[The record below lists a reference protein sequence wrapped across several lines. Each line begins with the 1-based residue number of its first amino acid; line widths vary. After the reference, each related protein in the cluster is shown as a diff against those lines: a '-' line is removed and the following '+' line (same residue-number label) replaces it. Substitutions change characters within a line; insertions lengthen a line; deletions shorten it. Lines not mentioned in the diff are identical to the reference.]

1 VKPPARRSILIE
13 MRRILLALTVS
24 LAVHLGAVAVA
35 AGVGL
40 WRTLS
45 LVPSVKMQPIA
56 IDVVKDLPLGA
67 APDKQPVAADEPPV
81 RVRKPR
87 VRVPSARD
95 GVTVPSAPD
104 AGAPEPKSDAGVVA
118 KTAPHDGGG
127 SIDGGRRRPGD
138 LRSNGPEGSRLIAL
152 LRLDRLRASPD
163 SESTMLAVDR
173 LLVQLPDRHRL
184 IDGTGLDLY
193 RDFDSLLIATP
204 NPTDD
209 AVTFLAARHHLMDVP
224 FKAALDRGARAA
236 KKPITWRTIEG
247 RPVGIRQ
254 QDKGA
259 GAVDRGDRDDRI
271 LALPMPALAIMA
283 PPAYAAQLLGR
294 DVLAPPISAGRID
307 AGSADAKASGGETRK
322 AAGRPN
328 WREIAA
334 RIEAEDS
341 AMPDDAAFMMTASNL
356 FVAPG
361 SESVVVP
368 STRGAN
374 DDSPPSPV
382 GGDAGP
388 PPQSLTLVVGAETP
402 FIEILAEFKT
412 AAEAD
417 WWEHDLPAWK
427 RRIVTNPAVLLTGF
441 SSLVSRAQFSR
452 EGNTLRTRIEV
463 STAEL
468 QRLLNLVGNLT
479 RTALARMHTP

>member
-1 VKPPARRSILIE
+1 

-24 LAVHLGAVAVA
+24 LAVHLGVVAVA

-40 WRTLS
+40 WRAVS

-67 APDKQPVAADEPPV
+67 PPDKQPVAADETPV

-87 VRVPSARD
+87 IRVAPARD
-95 GVTVPSAPD
+95 GVTVASAPD
-104 AGAPEPKSDAGVVA
+104 AGVPETAIDAGAMA

-152 LRLDRLRASPD
+152 LRLDRVRASPD
-163 SESTMLAVDR
+163 SEITVAALDR
-173 LLVQLPDRHRL
+173 LLLLLPDRHRL

-204 NPTDD
+204 NPMDD
-209 AVTFLAARHHLMDVP
+209 AVTFLAARHHLMDAP
-224 FKAALDRGARAA
+224 FKAALDRGAKAA
-236 KKPITWRTIEG
+236 RKPIAWRTIEG

-254 QDKGA
+254 QAKGTA
-259 GAVDRGDRDDRI
+259 GLDRDDRI

-283 PPAYAAQLLGR
+283 PPAYAAQLLGS
-294 DVLAPPISAGRID
+294 DVLTPPASAGAID
-307 AGSADAKASGGETRK
+307 AGGTDARASGGEPRK
-322 AAGRPN
+322 TAGRPN

-341 AMPDDAAFMMTASNL
+341 ALPDDAAFMMTASNL
-356 FVAPG
+356 FGAPSG
-361 SESVVVP
+361 ERYVVP
-368 STRGAN
+368 STRGAS
-374 DDSPPSPV
+374 DDSPPQPV
-382 GGDAGP
+382 GGDTGP

-402 FIEILAEFKT
+402 FIEILAEFNT

-417 WWEHDLPAWK
+417 RWERDLPAWK
-427 RRIVTNPAVLLTGF
+427 RKVVTNPAVLLTGF
-441 SSLVSRAQFSR
+441 SSLVGRAQITR
-452 EGNTLRTRIEV
+452 EGNTLQTRIEV

-468 QRLLNLVGNLT
+468 QRLLNLAANLT
-479 RTALARMHTP
+479 RTALSRPPSP

>member
-1 VKPPARRSILIE
+1 

-24 LAVHLGAVAVA
+24 LAVHLGVVAVA

-40 WRTLS
+40 WRALS

-67 APDKQPVAADEPPV
+67 PPDKQPVAADEPPV

-87 VRVPSARD
+87 VRVPSVRD
-95 GVTVPSAPD
+95 GVTIPSAPD
-104 AGAPEPKSDAGVVA
+104 AGAPEPKSDAGVMA
-118 KTAPHDGGG
+118 KSAPHDGGG

-138 LRSNGPEGSRLIAL
+138 LRSNGPDGARLIAL

-163 SESTMLAVDR
+163 SDNTMAAVDR
-173 LLVQLPDRHRL
+173 LLLLLPDRHRL

-209 AVTFLAARHHLMDVP
+209 AVTFLAARHHLMDAP
-224 FKAALDRGARAA
+224 FKAALNRGAKAA
-236 KKPITWRTIEG
+236 KKPITWRTIEE

-254 QDKGA
+254 QDKG
-259 GAVDRGDRDDRI
+259 GARLDRDDRI
-271 LALPMPALAIMA
+271 LVLPMPALAIMA
-283 PPAYAAQLLGR
+283 PPPYAALLLGR
-294 DVLAPPISAGRID
+294 DVLAAPTSDGTSD
-307 AGSADAKASGGETRK
+307 AGVADARASSGEPRK

-328 WREIAA
+328 WHDIAA
-334 RIEAEDS
+334 RIEGEES
-341 AMPDDAAFMMTASNL
+341 AMPDDAAFMMTAANL

-361 SESVVVP
+361 SENVVVP
-368 STRGAN
+368 STRGTS
-374 DDSPPSPV
+374 DDSPPQPV
-382 GGDAGP
+382 GGETAP

-412 AAEAD
+412 PAEAD
-417 WWEHDLPAWK
+417 RWERDLPLWK
-427 RRIVTNPAVLLTGF
+427 RKVVTNPAVLLTGF
-441 SSLVSRAQFSR
+441 SSLVGRAQITR
-452 EGNTLRTRIEV
+452 EGNTLQTRIEV

-468 QRLLNLVGNLT
+468 QRLLNLAANLT
-479 RTALARMHTP
+479 RSALARPPSP

>member
-1 VKPPARRSILIE
+1 
-13 MRRILLALTVS
+13 MRRILLALTIS
-24 LAVHLGAVAVA
+24 LAVHLSMLAVA

-40 WRTLS
+40 WRALS

-67 APDKQPVAADEPPV
+67 PPDKQPVAADEPPA
-81 RVRKPR
+81 RARRPR
-87 VRVPSARD
+87 VRVAPARD
-95 GVTVPSAPD
+95 GVTIPAAPD
-104 AGAPEPKSDAGVVA
+104 AGAPEPKTDAAAMA
-118 KTAPHDGGG
+118 KSAPHDGGG

-138 LRSNGPEGSRLIAL
+138 LRSNGPDGSRLLAL

-163 SESTMLAVDR
+163 SENTIAAVDR
-173 LLVQLPDRHRL
+173 LLLLLPDRHRL

-209 AVTFLAARHHLMDVP
+209 AVTFLAARHHLMDNAI
-224 FKAALDRGARAA
+224 KAALDRGAKAA
-236 KKPITWRTIEG
+236 KKPIAWRTIEE

-254 QDKGA
+254 RDKGA
-259 GAVDRGDRDDRI
+259 SPTAMDRDDRI
-271 LALPMPALAIMA
+271 LVLPMPSLAIMA
-283 PPAYAAQLLGR
+283 PPAYAALLLGR
-294 DVLAPPISAGRID
+294 DVLAPPTPASTVD
-307 AGSADAKASGGETRK
+307 AGSAEARAGSGEPRK
-322 AAGRPN
+322 LAGRPN

-341 AMPDDAAFMMTASNL
+341 AMPDDAAFMMTAANL
-356 FVAPG
+356 FSVPG
-361 SESVVVP
+361 SESYVVP
-368 STRGAN
+368 STRGAS
-374 DDSPPSPV
+374 DDSPPQPL
-382 GGDAGP
+382 GADTAP

-417 WWEHDLPAWK
+417 RWEHDLPAWK
-427 RRIVTNPAVLLTGF
+427 RKIVTNPAVFLSGF
-441 SSLVSRAQFSR
+441 SSLVGRAQITR
-452 EGNTLRTRIEV
+452 EENTLQTRIEV

-468 QRLLNLVGNLT
+468 QRLLNLAANLT
-479 RTALARMHTP
+479 RTALARPR

>member
-1 VKPPARRSILIE
+1 
-13 MRRILLALTVS
+13 MRRILLALTLS
-24 LAVHLGAVAVA
+24 LAVHFGAVAVA
-35 AGVGL
+35 VGVGL

-56 IDVVKDLPLGA
+56 IDVVKDLPLGSP
-67 APDKQPVAADEPPV
+67 PDKQPVAADEPPV

-87 VRVPSARD
+87 VRAPSARD

-104 AGAPEPKSDAGVVA
+104 AGTAENTIDAGVMA

-138 LRSNGPEGSRLIAL
+138 LRSNGPDGSRLIAL
-152 LRLDRLRASPD
+152 LRLDRVRASPD
-163 SESTMLAVDR
+163 SENTMAAVDR
-173 LLVQLPDRHRL
+173 LLLLLPDRHRL

-224 FKAALDRGARAA
+224 FKAALDRGAKAA
-236 KKPITWRTIEG
+236 KKPIAWRTIEG

-259 GAVDRGDRDDRI
+259 AGLDRDDRI
-271 LALPMPALAIMA
+271 LVLPMPALAIMA
-283 PPAYAAQLLGR
+283 PPPYAALLLGR
-294 DVLAPPISAGRID
+294 DVQSPPTVVGPID
-307 AGSADAKASGGETRK
+307 AGSADARTGGGEQRRP
-322 AAGRPN
+322 AGRPN

-334 RIEAEDS
+334 RIEGEES
-341 AMPDDAAFMMTASNL
+341 ALPDDAAFMMTASNL
-356 FVAPG
+356 FAPPSG
-361 SESVVVP
+361 EGYVVP

-374 DDSPPSPV
+374 DDSPPQPV
-382 GGDAGP
+382 GGDTGP

-412 AAEAD
+412 TAEAD
-417 WWEHDLPAWK
+417 RWERDLPSWK
-427 RRIVTNPAVLLTGF
+427 RKVVTNPAVLLTGF
-441 SSLVSRAQFSR
+441 SSLVGRAQITR
-452 EGNTLRTRIEV
+452 EGNTLQTRIEV

-468 QRLLNLVGNLT
+468 QRLLNLAANLT
-479 RTALARMHTP
+479 RTALVRQPSQ

>member
-1 VKPPARRSILIE
+1 

-24 LAVHLGAVAVA
+24 LAAHAGVVAVA
-35 AGVGL
+35 TGVGL
-40 WRTLS
+40 WRALS
-45 LVPSVKMQPIA
+45 LVPAVRMQPIA

-67 APDKQPVAADEPPV
+67 PPDKQPVAAVEPPV

-87 VRVPSARD
+87 VRVASVRD
-95 GVTVPSAPD
+95 GVTIPSAPD
-104 AGAPEPKSDAGVVA
+104 AGAPDSKSDAAVLA
-118 KTAPHDGGG
+118 KTAPRDGGG

-163 SESTMLAVDR
+163 SDSTIAAVDR
-173 LLVQLPDRHRL
+173 LLLLLPDRHRL

-209 AVTFLAARHHLMDVP
+209 AVTFLAARHHLMDAAL
-224 FKAALDRGARAA
+224 KAALDRGAKAA
-236 KKPITWRTIEG
+236 RKPIAWRNLEG

-259 GAVDRGDRDDRI
+259 PLDRDDRI

-283 PPAYAAQLLGR
+283 TPAYAVQMLGQ
-294 DVLAPPISAGRID
+294 DVLAPPNTAIAID
-307 AGSADAKASGGETRK
+307 AGRADAGASGKEPRK
-322 AAGRPN
+322 SSGRPN

-334 RIEAEDS
+334 RIEGEDS

-356 FVAPG
+356 FRAPA
-361 SESVVVP
+361 SEWYVVP
-368 STRGAN
+368 STRGAS
-374 DDSPPSPV
+374 DDSPPRPLDS
-382 GGDAGP
+382 DTAP
-388 PPQSLTLVVGAETP
+388 PPQTLTLVVGAETP

-412 AAEAD
+412 AADAD
-417 WWEHDLPAWK
+417 RWERDLPAWK
-427 RRIVTNPAVLLTGF
+427 HKVVSNPAVFLSGF
-441 SSLVSRAQFSR
+441 SSLVSRAQTTR
-452 EGNTLRTRIEV
+452 EENTLQTRIEV

-468 QRLLNLVGNLT
+468 QRLLNLAANLT
-479 RTALARMHTP
+479 RSALGHPQ

>member
-1 VKPPARRSILIE
+1 

-24 LAVHLGAVAVA
+24 LAVHLGVIAVA

-45 LVPSVKMQPIA
+45 LVPKVKMQPIA

-67 APDKQPVAADEPPV
+67 PPDKQPVSADEPPTRPV
-81 RVRKPR
+81 HKPR
-87 VRVPSARD
+87 HHVASARE
-95 GVTVPSAPD
+95 GVAIPAPPD
-104 AGAPEPKSDAGVVA
+104 AGAPEPKTDAAAIA
-118 KTAPHDGGG
+118 KIAPHDGGG

-152 LRLDRLRASPD
+152 FRLDRLRASPD
-163 SESTMLAVDR
+163 SDNTIAAVDQ
-173 LLVQLPDRHRL
+173 LLVLLPDRRRL

-209 AVTFLAARHHLMDVP
+209 AVTFLAARHHLMDAP
-224 FKAALDRGARAA
+224 FKAALDRGAKTAR
-236 KKPITWRTIEG
+236 KPIVWRTIEG

-259 GAVDRGDRDDRI
+259 SSSASSSASSRSMDRDDRI
-271 LALPMPALAIMA
+271 LVLPMPALAIMA
-283 PPAYAAQLLGR
+283 PPPYAALLLGT
-294 DVLAPPISAGRID
+294 DVLAPSSSARAVD
-307 AGSADAKASGGETRK
+307 AGSADARSNRGEIREP
-322 AAGRPN
+322 AGRPS

-334 RIEAEDS
+334 RIESEES
-341 AMPDDAAFMMTASNL
+341 AMPDDAAFMMTAANL
-356 FVAPG
+356 FGAPTG
-361 SESVVVP
+361 ESFVVP
-368 STRGAN
+368 STRGAS
-374 DDSPPSPV
+374 DDSPPQPL
-382 GGDAGP
+382 GGDTSP

-412 AAEAD
+412 AADAD
-417 WWEHDLPAWK
+417 RWERDLPTWR
-427 RRIVTNPAVLLTGF
+427 RRIATNPAVFLSGF
-441 SSLVSRAQFSR
+441 ASLVSRAQFTR
-452 EGNTLRTRIEV
+452 EGNALQTRIEV

-468 QRLLNLVGNLT
+468 QRLLNLAANLT
-479 RTALARMHTP
+479 RAALAHPPGP

>member
-1 VKPPARRSILIE
+1 

-24 LAVHLGAVAVA
+24 LAAHLAVVAVA

-40 WRTLS
+40 WRALS

-67 APDKQPVAADEPPV
+67 PPDKHPVAADEPPV

-95 GVTVPSAPD
+95 GVTIPSAPD
-104 AGAPEPKSDAGVVA
+104 AGAPEPKSDAGVMA
-118 KTAPHDGGG
+118 KTGPRDGGG

-138 LRSNGPEGSRLIAL
+138 LRSNGPDGSRLIAL

-163 SESTMLAVDR
+163 SDNTMAAVDR
-173 LLVQLPDRHRL
+173 LLLLLPDRHRL

-209 AVTFLAARHHLMDVP
+209 AVTFLAARHHLMDAP
-224 FKAALDRGARAA
+224 FKAALNRGAKAA
-236 KKPITWRTIEG
+236 KKPIAWQTIEG
-247 RPVGIRQ
+247 RPVGIRR
-254 QDKGA
+254 QDKA
-259 GAVDRGDRDDRI
+259 GAELDRDDRI
-271 LALPMPALAIMA
+271 VVLPMPALAIMA
-283 PPAYAAQLLGR
+283 PPPYATLLLGR
-294 DVLAPPISAGRID
+294 NALAPPNPDGPVD
-307 AGSADAKASGGETRK
+307 AGDSDARASGGDVRK
-322 AAGRPN
+322 TPGRPN
-328 WREIAA
+328 WRDIAA
-334 RIEAEDS
+334 RIEGEES
-341 AMPDDAAFMMTASNL
+341 ALPDDAAFMMTASNL
-356 FVAPG
+356 FVVPG
-361 SESVVVP
+361 SENVVVP
-368 STRGAN
+368 STRGAS
-374 DDSPPSPV
+374 DDSPPRPV
-382 GGDAGP
+382 GGDTGP

-417 WWEHDLPAWK
+417 KWEHDLPTWK
-427 RRIVTNPAVLLTGF
+427 HRIVTNPAVLLTGF
-441 SSLVSRAQFSR
+441 SSLVGRAQITR
-452 EGNTLRTRIEV
+452 EGNTLQTRIEV

-468 QRLLNLVGNLT
+468 QRLLNLAANLT
-479 RTALARMHTP
+479 RGALARPPSP